1 MIEIAGLNLFFFVA
15 QALCRIK
22 GCYRWLYGHPFPS
35 TIDLPKGRFGN
46 FPCIY
51 SRAHSGRLLAICLG
65 EEQPQANTATR
76 YESLD
81 RKQRTD
87 WRDEI

>member
-1 MIEIAGLNLFFFVA
+1 MIEIAGPSLFFFVA

-51 SRAHSGRLLAICLG
+51 SSAHSRRFACDLSRRR
-65 EEQPQANTATR
+65 TAPGKYGHPIR
-76 YESLD
+76 IIGS
-81 RKQRTD
+81 
-87 WRDEI
+87 